1 MDRQRRT
8 DAHTADGAEAEA
20 QLGPTSGDEEAVDHD
35 IAAGAEAVRAD
46 KPASVGSDGCARVT
60 AASGLPRG

>member
-1 MDRQRRT
+1 MMNMIPTGLVTGKGTMPEFRT
-8 DAHTADGAEAEA
+8 PPRAEERLAASAEA
-20 QLGPTSGDEEAVDHD
+20 D
-35 IAAGAEAVRAD
+35 RAD